1 MSLTGPA
8 LERKQQMDR
17 IEALL
22 TRIADAMD
30 ALAGNAPTN
39 AYGENLS
46 HGIQNAHVRGMRGIS
61 TYGR

>member
-1 MSLTGPA
+1 MSTDEINA
-8 LERKQQMDR
+8 MADRFDR

-30 ALAGNAPTN
+30 ALAGDAPTN

-46 HGIQNAHVRGMRGIS
+46 HGIQNAHVRGMRGVMVHE
-61 TYGR
+61 